1 MKRIYGALCILLL
14 SMLLILSGCHA
25 PAATT
30 ASPVSAGGYDV
41 TDVQGTVVHFNS
53 KPQRILTLSMET
65 EEMMLGLVSPSN
77 MVAVNALLDDPLNST
92 VVPQAQQ
99 IPVKITDPSVE
110 AIAAMKPDVVII
122 PDWGSLEKVVPLRD
136 LGIPVVVCK
145 GAVTMAEVK
154 DTIRLL
160 SRVIGEEER
169 GSEIIRQMDVQ
180 LADIKRQVDAI
191 PQEKRKSVVLISL
204 MNTYGGIG
212 CLFDDAC
219 RYAGVTNGMATAGIR
234 NGQAMSKEMLV
245 KINPDYLFLPSY
257 TNHGNYDSDRF
268 VQQYL
273 EDPALQTLT
282 AVRENHL
289 VKPRESYLYNGSQD
303 VVFGI
308 REIAFSVY
316 GQTFAQPAGKH
327 ISAVP

>member
-1 MKRIYGALCILLL
+1 MKRIYEILCIILLCILL
-14 SMLLILSGCHA
+14 IFSGCHA

-30 ASPVSAGGYDV
+30 ASPVSTGGYDV
-41 TDVQGTVVHFNS
+41 TDVQGTVVHFNR

-65 EEMMLGLVSPSN
+65 DEMMLGLIFPDK
-77 MVAVNALLDDPLNST
+77 MAAVNALLDDPLNST

-99 IPVKITDPSVE
+99 IPAKITDPSVE
-110 AIAAMKPDVVII
+110 AIAAMEPDVVII

-145 GAVTMAEVK
+145 GAVTIAEVK

-160 SRVIGEEER
+160 AQVIGEEER
-169 GSEIIRQMDVQ
+169 GGEIIRQMDAQ
-180 LADIKRQVDAI
+180 LADIKQHVDAI
-191 PQEKRKSVVLISL
+191 PQANRKSVVLISL
-204 MNTYGGIG
+204 MNTYGGMG
-212 CLFDDAC
+212 CMFDDAC
-219 RYAGVTNGMATAGIR
+219 RYAGVTNGMASAGIR

-257 TNHGNYDSDRF
+257 TNHGSYDSDRF
-268 VQQYL
+268 VRQYL
-273 EDPALQTLT
+273 QDPALQTLT
-282 AVRENHL
+282 AVKENHL

-316 GQTFAQPAGKH
+316 GQMFAQSAEKH